1 MSINFENYIKDLRE
15 KNRYDPRQDLWE
27 DSNYWKVVLK
37 EAEKVN
43 KWVYGVLH
51 GFRCGG
57 AKLTYDN
64 GKIKMRPRL
73 GSRHA
78 WKTKQ
83 NYLEDKKEFLVEHK
97 QDIIKVFKKASEI
110 IGDDIDG
117 SKRVI

>member
-1 MSINFENYIKDLRE
+1 MFINFETYIRDLRE

-27 DSNYWKVVLK
+27 DSNYWKIVLK
-37 EAEKVN
+37 EAEKISQE
-43 KWVYGVLH
+43 VYGFLH

-57 AKLTYDN
+57 AKLNFSD

-78 WKTKQ
+78 WETKQ
-83 NYLEDKKEFLVEHK
+83 KYEKDKKEFLVEHK
-97 QDIIKVFKKASEI
+97 QDIIKVFKKASKI

-117 SKRVI
+117 NKRVI